1 MRIQSIVV
9 GYLGTNCY
17 ILGDEAT
24 GTCAVIDPG
33 ASAGAILG
41 KIREMGL
48 KAETILLTHGHYDHI
63 MAVPEL
69 VRQTGARVCIHKK
82 DQWLLD
88 CDEVLRYGTRA
99 EHYTVPHVD
108 VFLEDGMEVT
118 QGSLTI
124 RVLHTPGHTAGC
136 CCFVCGDALF
146 SGDTLFH
153 ESCGRTD
160 LETGDMED
168 MFRSLA
174 RLAALEGNYR
184 VFPGHMSSTSLDY
197 ERQFNP
203 YMREAQR
210 R

>member
-17 ILGDEAT
+17 ILGDETT
-24 GTCAVIDPG
+24 GACAVIDPG

-99 EHYTVPHVD
+99 DP
-108 VFLEDGMEVT
+108 GK
-118 QGSLTI
+118 
-124 RVLHTPGHTAGC
+124 PGH
-136 CCFVCGDALF
+136 
-146 SGDTLFH
+146 SG
-153 ESCGRTD
+153 
-160 LETGDMED
+160 
-168 MFRSLA
+168 A
-174 RLAALEGNYR
+174 
-184 VFPGHMSSTSLDY
+184 
-197 ERQFNP
+197 P
-203 YMREAQR
+203 YSGAHGGVLLLCVRRRPVQR
-210 R
+210 RHPLPRELRPHRPGNGGHGGYVPLSRPPGGAGGQLPGLPRPHELHQPGL

>member
-33 ASAGAILG
+33 ASAGAILD

-99 EHYTVPHVD
+99 VSRRAPRVTVHSAQIWPPSS
-108 VFLEDGMEVT
+108 
-118 QGSLTI
+118 Q
-124 RVLHTPGHTAGC
+124 
-136 CCFVCGDALF
+136 
-146 SGDTLFH
+146 
-153 ESCGRTD
+153 
-160 LETGDMED
+160 
-168 MFRSLA
+168 A
-174 RLAALEGNYR
+174 RLRQPSPVRVSCRSWGSSGRREMSISWTALSR
-184 VFPGHMSSTSLDY
+184 SWPKS
-197 ERQFNP
+197 
-203 YMREAQR
+203 A
-210 R
+210 